1 MLNLTESQLAILVV
15 EPSSTQLK
23 IILRQL
29 REAGVKK
36 VDGVSSGDDALA
48 ISAKYPPDL
57 IISAMYLP
65 DMTATEL
72 LHAVRQHPALEDTSF
87 MLISSE
93 TRPQALEPLR
103 QAGVVAILPKPFT
116 PAALQRALHTTI
128 EFVDPQEIQ
137 LDSYDAGD
145 LRVLVVDDS
154 RTARRHIQRVLEN
167 MGIEAITTAENG
179 LEALEL
185 LKTQHF
191 DLLVSDLN
199 MPQMDGQELTEHVRQ
214 QMGDTLIPILMVTT
228 EQNQARLGS
237 VEQAGVSA
245 ILDKPF
251 EPAAIREMLYRMLDG
266 GA

>member
-15 EPSSTQLK
+15 EPSPTQLK

-29 REAGVKK
+29 REAGIQK
-36 VDGVSSGDDALA
+36 VDGVNTAYEALE
-48 ISAKYPPDL
+48 ISPKYPPDL

-72 LHAVRQHPALEDTSF
+72 LSAVHQQTSLADTHF

-93 TRPQALEPLR
+93 TSPQALEPLR
-103 QAGVVAILPKPFT
+103 QAGVVAILPKPFE
-116 PAALQRALHTTI
+116 PAALQRALRTTI
-128 EFVDPQEIQ
+128 EFVDPQEIH
-137 LDSYDAGD
+137 LDSFDAGD
-145 LRVLVVDDS
+145 LQVLVVDDS

-167 MGIEAITTAENG
+167 MGIEAVSVAENG
-179 LEALEL
+179 VEALEL
-185 LKTQHF
+185 LQSQHF

-199 MPQMDGQELTEHVRQ
+199 MPQMDGQELTAHIRQ
-214 QMGDTLIPILMVTT
+214 QMGDTLIPILLVTT

-237 VEQAGVSA
+237 VQQAGVSA

-251 EPAAIREMLYRMLDG
+251 EPAAIREMLYRVLDG
-266 GA
+266 DG

>member
-1 MLNLTESQLAILVV
+1 MMNLTESQLAILVV

-23 IILRQL
+23 IILQQL
-29 REAGVKK
+29 RDAGVQK
-36 VDGVSSGDDALA
+36 VDGVNTAYEALEM
-48 ISAKYPPDL
+48 SAKYPPDL

-72 LHAVRQHPALEDTSF
+72 LTAIRQQPALDETHF

-93 TRPQALEPLR
+93 TSPQALEPLR
-103 QAGVVAILPKPFT
+103 QAGVVAILPKPFE
-116 PAALQRALHTTI
+116 PAALQRALRTTI
-128 EFVDPQEIQ
+128 EFVDPQEIH
-137 LDSYDAGD
+137 LDSFDAGD
-145 LRVLVVDDS
+145 LQVLVVDDS
-154 RTARRHIQRVLEN
+154 LTARRHIQRVLEN
-167 MGIEAITTAENG
+167 MGIEAVTLAENG
-179 LEALEL
+179 VEALEL
-185 LKTQHF
+185 LQSNHF

-199 MPQMDGQELTEHVRQ
+199 MPQMDGQELTEQIRQ

-251 EPAAIREMLYRMLDG
+251 EPGAIREMLYRVLDG
-266 GA
+266 AG

>member
-23 IILRQL
+23 IILNKL
-29 REAGVKK
+29 REAGIQK
-36 VDGVSSGDDALA
+36 VDGVSDGQQALE
-48 ISAKYPPDL
+48 ISSKYPPDL

-72 LHAVRQHPALEDTSF
+72 LSEIRQQPSLEETHF

-93 TRPQALEPLR
+93 TSPQALEPLR
-103 QAGVVAILPKPFT
+103 QAGVVAILPKPFET
-116 PAALQRALHTTI
+116 NALQRALRTTI
-128 EFVDPQEIQ
+128 EFVDPQEIH

-145 LRVLVVDDS
+145 LQVLVVDDS
-154 RTARRHIQRVLEN
+154 LTARRHIQRVLEN
-167 MGIEAITTAENG
+167 MGIDAVTLAENG
-179 LEALEL
+179 VEALEL
-185 LKTQHF
+185 LQSNHF

-199 MPQMDGQELTEHVRQ
+199 MPQMDGQELTEQIRQ

-251 EPAAIREMLYRMLDG
+251 EPGAIREMLYRVLDG
-266 GA
+266 AG